1 MGNIEPS
8 SRVLIIGGG
17 VCGLALALAL
27 KKAGI
32 ASEVYEATQYKEGA
46 GGGFNIAPNGMKV
59 LATLGVAAKLIPQGT
74 IVKDHWFRNGRGKI
88 VGHMRNGRPGAYGQ
102 PGLTLSRASLTE
114 TLSGELRD
122 LDVPLYYG
130 KKLKDITDEGLRVS
144 VSEALDR
151 V

>member
-32 ASEVYEATQYKEGA
+32 ASEVYEAGPIQREGA

-59 LATLGVAAKLIPQGT
+59 LATLGVWPYEVVYASPG
-74 IVKDHWFRNGRGKI
+74 DHRKR
-88 VGHMRNGRPGAYGQ
+88 
-102 PGLTLSRASLTE
+102 SL
-114 TLSGELRD
+114 
-122 LDVPLYYG
+122 VP
-130 KKLKDITDEGLRVS
+130 E
-144 VSEALDR
+144 
-151 V
+151 